1 MSARR
6 EIPAPLIALF
16 IVAAWFALMF
26 AAIDYAYSQSVGR
39 VGQVGTLMIPDDG
52 AAGAEPQ
59 PLGTLD
65 TEADQGLQT
74 ESGEFLT
81 VE

>member
-1 MSARR
+1 MNIYKFS
-6 EIPAPLIALF
+6 
-16 IVAAWFALMF
+16 VYWFATLLTVL
-26 AAIDYAYSQSVGR
+26 AVCIVLGGVALAQSVGR

-74 ESGEFLT
+74 EDGNFLT